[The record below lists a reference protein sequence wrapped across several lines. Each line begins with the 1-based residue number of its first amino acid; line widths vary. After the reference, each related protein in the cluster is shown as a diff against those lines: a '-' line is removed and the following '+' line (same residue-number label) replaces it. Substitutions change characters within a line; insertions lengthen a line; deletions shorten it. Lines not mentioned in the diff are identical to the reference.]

1 MKISSIALCL
11 CLSVLVLWR
20 LPVHTAHARGPMRI
34 LAVESGP
41 YIEYYYMLYGIAV
54 RLQEEGYFRTIPPY
68 EPNKTGT
75 AALWKWMREHSDSR
89 LVFLSNGFFSGEWN
103 NEKLKEI
110 QQNIVNRLT
119 KRKDIDIILAFGTSA
134 GQTMAK
140 IKTDVPVVVA
150 STTNAIEA
158 GIIPSEDDS
167 GKNNLIALVDPLR
180 YKRQIEYFHT
190 ILPFRTLGIVYED
203 TQKGKSIVSLKEIE
217 AAAETLSVEIVPC
230 VADQLYDL
238 EPFIIADRLEACHRT
253 LAEKKVDAVYLTSL
267 STVNPEQIPRVL
279 SPLLDAHI
287 PHFSQTGDD
296 EVKHGVLLG
305 FVGCSFAEGRYA
317 ADVLL
322 RISEGVLPRALSQR
336 FHNPLQLGINLG
348 TAASIGWNPSLSTLL
363 DVSEFY

>member
-11 CLSVLVLWR
+11 CLSVLFLWH
-20 LPVHTAHARGPMRI
+20 LPAHARGPMRI

-41 YIEYYYMLYGIAV
+41 FIEYYHMLYGIAV
-54 RLQEEGYFRTIPPY
+54 RLKEEGYFRTVPPY
-68 EPNKTGT
+68 EPKKNGA
-75 AALWKWMREHSDSR
+75 AALWKWMSENSNSR
-89 LVFLSNGFFSGEWN
+89 LVFLEDGFFPGQWN
-103 NEKLKEI
+103 DEKLKEI
-110 QQNIVNRLT
+110 QHNIVNRL
-119 KRKDIDIILAFGTSA
+119 KKKKDIDIIFAFGTSA
-134 GQTMAK
+134 GLTMAN
-140 IKTDVPVVVA
+140 IKTDVPVIVA
-150 STTNAIEA
+150 SSTNAIEA
-158 GIIPSEDDS
+158 GIIPSENDS

-180 YKRQIEYFHT
+180 YKRQIEYFHA

-203 TQKGKSIVSLKEIE
+203 TLKGKSIVSLKEIE
-217 AAAETLSVEIVPC
+217 AAAEKLSVEIVPC
-230 VADQLYDL
+230 LADKLYDL
-238 EPFIIADRLEACHRT
+238 EPVIIADRLEACHKT

-267 STVNPEQIPRVL
+267 STLDPEQIPRVL

-305 FVGCSFAEGRYA
+305 FVGSSFAEGRYA

-363 DVSEFY
+363 DVSDFY